1 MVEAHGRRR
10 SGYVVLG
17 SGWGHD
23 VVPVVD
29 AARIEVGGERDV
41 DGGHG
46 GDRRGDDPNAHLAPE
61 GGAT

>member
-1 MVEAHGRRR
+1 M
-10 SGYVVLG
+10 VLG

-46 GDRRGDDPNAHLAPE
+46 GDRRGEDPNAHLAPE